1 MGDYAGVGSAPLP
14 ISSHL
19 GRGMGQGVG
28 PCGRRG
34 GRNGPTALRKGKPQ
48 GARRPTSSAECSH
61 LEWSLG
67 MGIPT
72 PPPPRR
78 KKEQSQKRQVL
89 ERGSAHK
96 QRGSGWRPQARPIG
110 TFNRI
115 PVDVSSG

>member
-72 PPPPRR
+72 PPPP
-78 KKEQSQKRQVL
+78 KEKGTVA
-89 ERGSAHK
+89 EEA
-96 QRGSGWRPQARPIG
+96 GSGAGFRPQAARVRLAAPG
-110 TFNRI
+110 PAHRH
-115 PVDVSSG
+115 V